1 MKSLRSARSRLS
13 VRSFSPSHSM
23 RRGGAQGMD
32 DIRQKY
38 GDAIVDAMKVQAPY
52 IMRQV
57 ELMPDLL
64 DVQSL

>member
-1 MKSLRSARSRLS
+1 
-13 VRSFSPSHSM
+13 M